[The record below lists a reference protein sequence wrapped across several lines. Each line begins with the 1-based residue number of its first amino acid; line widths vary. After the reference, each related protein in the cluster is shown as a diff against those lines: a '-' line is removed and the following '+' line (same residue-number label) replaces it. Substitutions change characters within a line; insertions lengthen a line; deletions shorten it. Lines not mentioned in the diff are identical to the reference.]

1 MSNSDPPRS
10 GRFGPLELG
19 QLGNQFRMRT
29 WLALTNLFASLVVG
43 ACFFTPV
50 AFGLTLSAA
59 FFWVVGVGVFLFA
72 ETLRLAGLMA
82 AIDRNRIEH
91 LTGRAITPAGL
102 PTPSPDLSFRGRQRA
117 WATAEPV
124 RRLAVYQLVR
134 PFVVAAAIF
143 GIVTWTWIIVD
154 LLMWAT
160 GSKTGLL
167 LAWDIH
173 FPTLGVVGTLLVLL
187 AGIAAILLWPSVVRC
202 GSGIDVS
209 LAVRL
214 LGPNPAGELSLEV
227 QRLGEA
233 RELALD
239 VAEAERRR
247 IERDLHDGIQ
257 PRLVSLSIQLGL
269 AKTRVNRDPISAQ
282 KLMEQAHEEVKTT
295 LRDLR
300 ALVRGIHPSVLD
312 ERGLDAALSSL
323 VAGCPIPFQID
334 VQLVHRPDHSREGIA
349 YFVIAEAINNVTK
362 HSGATSGSV
371 IIKDSDG
378 ALRVSIEDNGQG
390 GAQLEPG
397 GGLAGLRDRVT
408 AVDGEFRVISPVG
421 GPTRV
426 EAVIPCAS

>member
-1 MSNSDPPRS
+1 MP
-10 GRFGPLELG
+10 
-19 QLGNQFRMRT
+19 T
-29 WLALTNLFASLVVG
+29 WLAVVNLIVSLVLG
-43 ACFFTPV
+43 GCFFMAV
-50 AFGLTLSAA
+50 ASGLLLSAA
-59 FFWVVGVGVFLFA
+59 LFWVVGVGVAIFA
-72 ETLRLAGLMA
+72 ATLRLSALMA
-82 AIDRNRIEH
+82 AIDRNRIEQ
-91 LTGRAITPAGL
+91 LTGRVITPAEL
-102 PTPSPDLSFRGRQRA
+102 PTPSPGVSFRGRQRA

-134 PFVVAAAIF
+134 PIVVAAALF
-143 GIVTWTWIIVD
+143 AIVTWTWIIVD

-160 GSKTGLL
+160 GSRSALL

-187 AGIAAILLWPSVVRC
+187 AGIAAILLWPSVSRG

-209 LAVRL
+209 LAARL
-214 LGPNPAGELSLEV
+214 LGPSPAGELSLEV

-269 AKTRVNRDPISAQ
+269 AKTRVNRDPTSAQ
-282 KLMEQAHEEVKTT
+282 KLMEQAHEDVKTA

-323 VAGCPIPFQID
+323 VAGCPIPFHID
-334 VQLVHRPDHSREGIA
+334 VQLVHRPDHTREGIA

-371 IIKDSDG
+371 FISDSDG
-378 ALRVSIEDNGQG
+378 ALRVSVEDNGRG
-390 GAQLEPG
+390 GAQYEPE

-408 AVDGEFRVISPVG
+408 AVDGEFKVISPIG

-426 EAVIPCAS
+426 EAIIPCAS

>member
-1 MSNSDPPRS
+1 MVSTAW
-10 GRFGPLELG
+10 G
-19 QLGNQFRMRT
+19 QLESQFGMRT
-29 WLALTNLFASLVVG
+29 WLAIVNLFASLLVG
-43 ACFFTPV
+43 ACFCV
-50 AFGLTLSAA
+50 AVLFGLTLSAA
-59 FFWVVGVGVFLFA
+59 FFWIIGVGVALFA
-72 ETLRLAGLMA
+72 ATLRLAAAMA
-82 AIDRNRIEH
+82 VIDRNRIEH
-91 LTGRAITPAGL
+91 LTRRTIMPLELPA
-102 PTPSPDLSFRGRQRA
+102 PSPDLSLRARQRV

-134 PFVVAAAIF
+134 PIVVAAAIF
-143 GIVTWTWIIVD
+143 AIVTWTWLMVD
-154 LLMWAT
+154 VLMWAT
-160 GSKTGLL
+160 GSESALL
-167 LAWDIH
+167 LAWRIH
-173 FPTLGVVGTLLVLL
+173 FPSLGAVGTLLVSL
-187 AGIAAILLWPSVVRC
+187 AGIGTIVLWPSVVRA
-202 GSGIDVS
+202 GSDIDVS
-209 LAVRL
+209 LARHL
-214 LGPNPAGELSLEV
+214 LGRSPTGELSLEV

-269 AKTRVNRDPISAQ
+269 AKSRIDRDPTSAQ
-282 KLMEQAHEEVKTT
+282 RLLEQAHDDVKTT
-295 LRDLR
+295 LDDLR

-323 VAGCPIPFQID
+323 VAGCPIPLHVD
-334 VQLVHRPDHSREGIA
+334 VQLARRPDHTREGIA

-371 IIKDSDG
+371 FITDSDG
-378 ALRVSIEDNGQG
+378 ALRVAVEDDGRG
-390 GAQLEPG
+390 GAQFEPD

-408 AVDGEFRVISPVG
+408 AADGEFSVSSPVG

>member
-1 MSNSDPPRS
+1 
-10 GRFGPLELG
+10 
-19 QLGNQFRMRT
+19 
-29 WLALTNLFASLVVG
+29 
-43 ACFFTPV
+43 
-50 AFGLTLSAA
+50 
-59 FFWVVGVGVFLFA
+59 
-72 ETLRLAGLMA
+72 
-82 AIDRNRIEH
+82 
-91 LTGRAITPAGL
+91 
-102 PTPSPDLSFRGRQRA
+102 
-117 WATAEPV
+117 
-124 RRLAVYQLVR
+124 
-134 PFVVAAAIF
+134 
-143 GIVTWTWIIVD
+143 
-154 LLMWAT
+154 MWAT
-160 GSKTGLL
+160 GSKSGLL

-173 FPTLGVVGTLLVLL
+173 FPTLGVVGTLFVLL
-187 AGIAAILLWPSVVRC
+187 AGIAAILLWPSVVRG
-202 GSGIDVS
+202 GSDIDVS
-209 LAVRL
+209 LAAHL

-239 VAEAERRR
+239 VAVAERRR

-269 AKTRVNRDPISAQ
+269 AKTRINRDPMSAQ

-300 ALVRGIHPSVLD
+300 GLVRGIHPSVLD

-323 VAGCPIPFQID
+323 VAGCPIPFHID
-334 VQLVHRPDHSREGIA
+334 VQLARRPDHSREGIA

-371 IIKDSDG
+371 SITDSDG
-378 ALRVSIEDNGQG
+378 ALRVSIEDNGRG
-390 GAQLEPG
+390 GAQLEPQ

>member
-1 MSNSDPPRS
+1 
-10 GRFGPLELG
+10 
-19 QLGNQFRMRT
+19 
-29 WLALTNLFASLVVG
+29 LALTNLIASLLLGAWFFAVVG
-43 ACFFTPV
+43 S
-50 AFGLTLSAA
+50 GLTLSAA
-59 FFWVVGVGVFLFA
+59 LFWVSGVGLVLFA
-72 ETLRLAGLMA
+72 GTLRLGARMA
-82 AIDRNRIEH
+82 AIDRNRIEY
-91 LTGRAITPAGL
+91 LTGRRITPAQV
-102 PTPSPDLSFRGRQRA
+102 PAPSPGLSFRGRQRT

-143 GIVTWTWIIVD
+143 AVVTWTWVIVD

-160 GSKTGLL
+160 GSKSALL

-173 FPTLGVVGTLLVLL
+173 FPTLGVVGSLLVFL
-187 AGIAAILLWPSVVRC
+187 AGVAAVLLWPSVVQA
-202 GSGIDVS
+202 GSYIDFS
-209 LAVRL
+209 LASRL
-214 LGPNPAGELSLEV
+214 LGPSPTGELSLEV

-239 VAEAERRR
+239 VAESERRR

-269 AKTRVNRDPISAQ
+269 AKTRVSRDPESVEQ
-282 KLMEQAHEEVKTT
+282 LLEQAHDEVKST
-295 LRDLR
+295 LHDLR

-323 VAGCPIPFQID
+323 VAGSPIPFHVD
-334 VQLVHRPDHSREGIA
+334 VELAQRPDHTREGIA

-362 HSGATSGSV
+362 HSGATSGAV
-371 IIKDSDG
+371 FIRDSDG
-378 ALRVSIEDNGQG
+378 ALRVTVEDNGRG
-390 GAQLEPG
+390 GAQFEPD
-397 GGLAGLRDRVT
+397 GGLAGLRDRVS
-408 AVDGEFRVISPVG
+408 AVDGELNVDSPVG